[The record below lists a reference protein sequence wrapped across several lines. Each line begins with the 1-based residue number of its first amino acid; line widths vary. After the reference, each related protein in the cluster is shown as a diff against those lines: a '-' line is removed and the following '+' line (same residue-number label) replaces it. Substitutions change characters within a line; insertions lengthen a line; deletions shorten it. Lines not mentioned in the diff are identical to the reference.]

1 MGLTVSAKR
10 VGVFGGAFDPPH
22 LAHRA
27 LVEAALGQLQ
37 LDELR
42 VVPTGHAWH
51 KQRSLSSA
59 EHRVNMARL
68 AFGELPRVVIDERE
82 TRRAGASYTVDTL
95 HGMQLELPGAEW
107 FLLVGGDQARAL
119 PTWRNWQELLNCATI
134 CIAERQDA
142 SAPQG
147 DADPLVALFLSW
159 PGRFVRLQLA
169 ENSVSATQIRQQLAQ
184 GQDVSP
190 LVGPAVARYI
200 AQHNL
205 YSTPA

>member
-1 MGLTVSAKR
+1 MGLTSLAKR

-27 LVEAALGQLQ
+27 LVETALGQLQ

-68 AFGELPRVVIDERE
+68 AFGDLPKVLIDERE
-82 TRRAGASYTVDTL
+82 THRAGASYTVDTL
-95 HGMQLELPGAEW
+95 HEMQGEQAGSEW
-107 FLLVGGDQARAL
+107 FLVLGGDQARAL
-119 PTWRNWQELLNCATI
+119 PTWRNWQELLKCATI
-134 CIAERQDA
+134 CIAQRQDA

-147 DADPLVALFLSW
+147 EADPFVALFPSW

-169 ENSVSATQIRQQLAQ
+169 ENPVSATQIRQQLAQ

-200 AQHNL
+200 AQHHL